1 MIRERG
7 MDAILFGVCYR
18 PAVWVSLQ
26 CCFIA
31 HGLRVSGDTGVQAG
45 EGDTEEHTPHV
56 EVGQ

>member
-1 MIRERG
+1 